1 MNLRG
6 FLRQTTSWEAKT
18 GENDWGDPAYATAVS
33 LPARVEEKQRRV
45 LNASGNEVL
54 FSETRVMLV
63 DEVAVGDR
71 LDGKQVQARE
81 SIVDVGGNTLG
92 WTVFL

>member
-1 MNLRG
+1 MNLKG
-6 FLRQTTSWEAKT
+6 FLRQTISWESKT
-18 GENDWGDPAYATAVS
+18 GESDWGDSTYAAPVS
-33 LPARVEEKQRRV
+33 LVARVEEKQRRV
-45 LNASGNEVL
+45 LNAAGNEVL
-54 FSETRVMLV
+54 SETRVMLV